1 MLQDILLL
9 QKRLV
14 GKRGQQGPA
23 DPTVGLPFRG
33 QDGVDPIRRRLEE
46 GRVLAEAFA
55 RLAVTVDGFQGL
67 DADVR
72 ELARRRSNNGTIL
85 FVQLPELRHQSPRV
99 HPFEVGDPGCRKE
112 FRTRVLSQRMEVKV
126 VDDISKEVEYSLVA
140 SVSVSHFLKGN
151 NGLIVFCK

>member
-14 GKRGQQGPA
+14 GKRGQESA
-23 DPTVGLPFRG
+23 ANPTVRLPFRR
-33 QDGVDPIRRRLEE
+33 QDGMDPIRRRLEE

-55 RLAVTVDGFQGL
+55 RLAVTVDGLQGL

-85 FVQLPELRHQSPRV
+85 FVQFSELRHQCPRV
-99 HPFEVGDPGCRKE
+99 HPFEIGDPRRGKE
-112 FRTRVLSQRMEVKV
+112 LRTRVLSQRMEVKV
-126 VDDISKEVEYSLVA
+126 IYDISKKVDYSLVA
-140 SVSVSHFLKGN
+140 SVSAPHLLKRRQRVDN
-151 NGLIVFCK
+151 VE